1 VRRLVSILLL
11 CLVACGVA
19 SAAGSKGNYTGAARS
34 LAPTA
39 AQAKYKAV
47 TGESA
52 AARPPA
58 DTRKGWR
65 DGWQIAYLKG
75 TAAKPLAAVAV
86 IYVYRTT
93 ADARHAFANACK
105 DCSKTY
111 RTQGV
116 SMRFRLTS
124 QKSANGA
131 IAVATC
137 RNVYVAALTSGKA
150 ATNTLLT
157 AAGALVGNVFA
168 LAMAG
173 GMSPCK
179 TA

>member
-1 VRRLVSILLL
+1 
-11 CLVACGVA
+11 
-19 SAAGSKGNYTGAARS
+19 
-34 LAPTA
+34 
-39 AQAKYKAV
+39 
-47 TGESA
+47 
-52 AARPPA
+52 
-58 DTRKGWR
+58 
-65 DGWQIAYLKG
+65 
-75 TAAKPLAAVAV
+75 
-86 IYVYRTT
+86 
-93 ADARHAFANACK
+93 
-105 DCSKTY
+105 
-111 RTQGV
+111 
-116 SMRFRLTS
+116 MRFRLTS